1 MTFRLRKT
9 RRLLWA
15 LLPIVSAL
23 AAPEGAEAQAPGAGP
38 PAVGVVRVEEQPL
51 TQTSEFLGRIQ
62 ATDRVN
68 IVARVSGFLEKR
80 FFEEGSEVKK
90 GESLYRIEQP
100 PFKAEVDA
108 RRAVVDQLKAQ
119 LENAKLTLDRAKSLL
134 GGPAGQQSAYDSA
147 LAQQRSFAAQV
158 LGAQAQLQTAE
169 INLGYTDIVAPIT
182 GKIGRTAITEGN
194 YVTPSSGTLTTI
206 VSQDPMYVVF
216 PVAVRAVNE
225 LVARY
230 ATRGGFEAVRIKLR
244 LPDGRIY
251 EKEGEVN
258 FVDNTVSTDTDTI
271 ILRGTIPNPQLT
283 ISKGVAIRTLSD
295 GEFVRVILEGVQ
307 PVQAV
312 AVPRAAVLTD
322 QQGDYVFVIGADNKA
337 ELRRIELGQTTGA
350 TAFVLK
356 GLTKG
361 ENIVVEGLQR
371 VKPGQPVL
379 PGPPA
384 PQPGAQSNAAQPTSA
399 NGAPAAPATKKPD
412 DGKR

>member
-15 LLPIVSAL
+15 LLPIVSAF
-23 AAPEGAEAQAPGAGP
+23 AAVEGAEAQAPAAGP
-38 PAVGVVRVEEQPL
+38 PAVGVVRAEEQPL

-80 FFEEGSEVKK
+80 FFDEGSDVKK
-90 GESLYRIEQP
+90 GEPLYRIEQP

-194 YVTPSSGTLTTI
+194 YVTPNSGTLTTI

-225 LVARY
+225 LAARY
-230 ATRGGFEAVRIKLR
+230 AARGGFDAVRIKLR

-271 ILRGTIPNPQLT
+271 IIRGTIPNPQINIT
-283 ISKGVAIRTLSD
+283 KGVALRELSD

-312 AVPRAAVLTD
+312 AIPRAAVLTD
-322 QQGDYVFVIGADNKA
+322 QRGDYVFVVGADNKA
-337 ELRRIELGQTTGA
+337 ELRRIELGQTTG
-350 TAFVLK
+350 TKAFVLK
-356 GLTKG
+356 GLSAG

-384 PQPGAQSNAAQPTSA
+384 PQPGAAQPAAPLTSA
-399 NGAPAAPATKKPD
+399 GAPAAPSANKPD

>member
-1 MTFRLRKT
+1 LTFRLRKT

-15 LLPIVSAL
+15 LLPIVSAF
-23 AAPEGAEAQAPGAGP
+23 AAPEGAKAQAPNAGP
-38 PAVGVVRVEEQPL
+38 PAVGVIRVEEQPL
-51 TQTSEFLGRIQ
+51 TQTNEFLGRIQ

-80 FFEEGSEVKK
+80 FFEEGSDVKK
-90 GESLYRIEQP
+90 GEPLYRIEQP

-169 INLGYTDIVAPIT
+169 INLGYTDIVAPIS
-182 GKIGRTAITEGN
+182 GKIGRSAITEGN
-194 YVTPSSGTLTTI
+194 YVTPSSTALTTI

-225 LVARY
+225 LAARY
-230 ATRGGFEAVRIKLR
+230 ATRGGFDAVRIKLK

-251 EKEGEVN
+251 SQEGEVN

-271 ILRGTIPNPQLT
+271 IMRGTIPNPQ
-283 ISKGVAIRTLSD
+283 ISITKGVALRELSD

-307 PVQAV
+307 PVRAI

-356 GLTKG
+356 GLSKG
-361 ENIVVEGLQR
+361 ENIVIEGLQR

-384 PQPGAQSNAAQPTSA
+384 PQPGAAQP
-399 NGAPAAPATKKPD
+399 AAAVPATNKPE